1 MNSTIKVSYS
11 LLVMAI
17 AIGVIA
23 FMKKE
28 DKTFI
33 KEGHI
38 TRNEISITDG
48 KMTPEVLL
56 ALGRLSDPQISP
68 DGKKI
73 IYGVSY
79 TSVPE
84 NKSNRNLFICNIDG
98 SDNHQLTTSGRSIGN
113 ARWSDDGKHV
123 AFTKGG
129 QIWIADLKKKKA
141 GGHW

>member
-38 TRNEISITDG
+38 ARNEISITDG

-56 ALGRLSDPQISP
+56 ALGRLSDPQVSP

-84 NKSNRNLFICNIDG
+84 NKSNRIVKLSFTIVNLTVICCIAF
-98 SDNHQLTTSGRSIGN
+98 SIY
-113 ARWSDDGKHV
+113 
-123 AFTKGG
+123 
-129 QIWIADLKKKKA
+129 
-141 GGHW
+141 